1 MDFIETLTFCTSDL
15 FVQSL
20 PFRIS
25 DNLTNSGKFTLKR
38 EMPKRGFSDFIV
50 LPQENK
56 ALIWSN
62 HDEGTQ
68 CWPTMAQRWANMVY
82 IIVIFW

>member
-1 MDFIETLTFCTSDL
+1 MDFIETLTFYTSDL

-38 EMPKRGFSDFIV
+38 EMPKRGFSDVIV
-50 LPQENK
+50 LPQENNFSSGLNYGPIMMR
-56 ALIWSN
+56 AHSVGQL
-62 HDEGTQ
+62 
-68 CWPTMAQRWANMVY
+68 WPNVGPTWYV
-82 IIVIFW
+82 